1 MKRKRYTN
9 EQMRLQKILREMGF
23 ETILEYAVKD
33 YSIDIYLP
41 EFNLGIEY
49 DGPMHSL
56 SKKRDANRDYDIFME
71 TGIRLMRIRKTDA
84 DTKKAIMNFIEGKE

>member
-1 MKRKRYTN
+1 M
-9 EQMRLQKILREMGF
+9 QLQKILREMGF

-56 SKKRDANRDYDIFME
+56 SKKKDANRDYEIFID
-71 TGIRLMRIRKTDA
+71 TGIRLMRIKKIES
-84 DTKKAIMNFIEGKE
+84 DTKKAIMDFIEGKE